1 MRLPAA
7 LPPLLRLLIS
17 PLLILSSLSLNRAHT
32 ASLSSASTSTSAST
46 LSSTSFL
53 SLSLSL
59 SRAGCNDPSHT
70 YDQLVAFGSHLA
82 SRRRFRQSAHC
93 YKRALDSYWQSLRS
107 PTGEHAAFMQ
117 FTQSKAHEMRI
128 LDTHISHL
136 SRRTERMN
144 IPMFGHRDPDQRYDD
159 EGRPQIPPQVILER
173 HLAAMCTSRAS
184 EADRSGARGLPVGSD
199 VAIRVPPLPPS
210 GPASSSSSRFR
221 VELPRSYHLLFR
233 RLLWTRHHSLPR
245 VFTLPRRAPRHTW
258 MACVPAH
265 ARESGRRSPP
275 QAGAS

>member
-1 MRLPAA
+1 MSMKRRAHGTALLSRRALATMRLPAA
-7 LPPLLRLLIS
+7 LLPLLRLLIS

-173 HLAAMCTSRAS
+173 HLAAMRGGKVGRATRAKA
-184 EADRSGARGLPVGSD
+184 EQRAEGARAAAKVQTQRVWAAAKRSAAAEEGEGDGDGEGEGAGDGGGDGSGD
-199 VAIRVPPLPPS
+199 GSEGGTS
-210 GPASSSSSRFR
+210 GKVQTQIKP
-221 VELPRSYHLLFR
+221 
-233 RLLWTRHHSLPR
+233 
-245 VFTLPRRAPRHTW
+245 
-258 MACVPAH
+258 
-265 ARESGRRSPP
+265 
-275 QAGAS
+275 